1 MGSSIQYS
9 ILMQLFNVLP
19 PFVLKI
25 VTPFLPFFWGAL
37 LWTPGLILMFSNNV
51 HTSLQC
57 LNLDVPKLVSG
68 SLFKSVSF
76 GTAPKGC
83 HCFPC
88 SLSQQSSLVSS
99 CTFPIIKC
107 KQEFSKELWFILL
120 SSDIYKPRSKTK
132 GIGCNWNVTVAKLF
146 QWLKLRGNMHV
157 F

>member
-1 MGSSIQYS
+1 MFYLHLCWKLSLPSFLSSGEHCYGLLDLYWCFPITYIHLYS
-9 ILMQLFNVLP
+9 AWILMSQSWSVE
-19 PFVLKI
+19 V
-25 VTPFLPFFWGAL
+25 
-37 LWTPGLILMFSNNV
+37 
-51 HTSLQC
+51 C
-57 LNLDVPKLVSG
+57 LNQ
-68 SLFKSVSF
+68 SF